1 MRTNEPNRMTLP
13 LIRSLLTILSPAGRG
28 ARLSILIFH
37 RVLGRPNLLF
47 PGEPDV
53 HRFEQIC
60 SFLKASCNILP
71 LAEAVERLQASS
83 LPARAACITFD
94 DGYADNY
101 RHALPI
107 LDRHGL
113 HATFFIATGFLDGG
127 RMWNDT
133 LIEAIRATEFEA
145 IELGGLGFGNI
156 ATQSID
162 DKRAAL
168 ATLIPALKHREP
180 TSRDEAVATI
190 AARCGPVTLPS
201 DLMMTSTE
209 IRALH
214 EAGMGIGAHTANH
227 PILARCEQTAARH
240 EISEGR
246 AMLESLLDER
256 IGLFA
261 YPNGKVGADYTQE
274 HVDMVQELGFD
285 AAVSTNAGASGHGN
299 DPFQLSRFT
308 PWDREAWRF
317 GLRLARNLM
326 QRPVA

>member
-1 MRTNEPNRMTLP
+1 MTSP
-13 LIRSLLTILSPAGRG
+13 LIRSLLALLSPAGRS

-37 RVLGRPNLLF
+37 RVLGCPDPLF
-47 PGEPDV
+47 PGEADV

-60 SFLKASCNILP
+60 SFLKAWCNILP
-71 LAEAVERLQASS
+71 LSEAVERLQASS

-133 LIEAIRATEFEA
+133 LIEAVRATEFEA
-145 IELGGLGFGNI
+145 IDLGDLGFGKI

-168 ATLIPALKHREP
+168 KTLIPALKHQ
-180 TSRDEAVATI
+180 DI
-190 AARCGPVTLPS
+190 AARDGRVASIVAHCGNISLPS
-201 DLMMTSTE
+201 NLMMTSTE

-214 EAGMGIGAHTANH
+214 AAGMGIGAHTANH
-227 PILARCEQTAARH
+227 PILALCEQTAARN

-246 AMLESLLDER
+246 ATLKTLLGER

-274 HVDMVQELGFD
+274 HVDMVQDLGFD
-285 AAVSTNAGASGHGN
+285 AAVSTNAGASGHG
-299 DPFQLSRFT
+299 DDAFQLSRFT

-326 QRPVA
+326 QRQVA

>member
-1 MRTNEPNRMTLP
+1 MTSP
-13 LIRSLLTILSPAGRG
+13 LIRSLLTVLSPAGRR

-37 RVLGRPNLLF
+37 RVVGRPDPLF

-53 HRFEQIC
+53 RRFDQIC
-60 SFLKASCNILP
+60 SFLKAWCNILP

-101 RHALPI
+101 THALPV

-133 LIEAIRATEFEA
+133 LIESVRTTEFET
-145 IELGGLGFGNI
+145 IDLSDLGYGKI

-168 ATLIPALKHREP
+168 AMLIPALKHREP
-180 TSRDEAVATI
+180 TSRDEAVAAI
-190 AARCGPVTLPS
+190 EARCGPATLPS

-209 IRALH
+209 LCALH
-214 EAGMGIGAHTANH
+214 AAGMGIGAHTANH
-227 PILARCEQTAARH
+227 PILALCEQAAARV
-240 EISEGR
+240 EISQSR
-246 AMLESLLDER
+246 DTLEALLGER

-261 YPNGKVGADYTQE
+261 YPNGKAGADYTQV
-274 HVDMVQELGFD
+274 HVDMVRDLGFD
-285 AAVSTNAGASGHGN
+285 AAVSTNAGASGRVN
-299 DPFQLSRFT
+299 DAFQLCRFT

-326 QRPVA
+326 HRPAA

>member
-1 MRTNEPNRMTLP
+1 MPSP
-13 LIRSLLTILSPAGRG
+13 LIRALLTILSPGGRG

-37 RVLGRPNLLF
+37 RVLSRPDPLF
-47 PGEPDV
+47 PDESDV

-60 SFLKASCNILP
+60 SFLKAWCNVLP

-107 LDRHGL
+107 LKRHGL
-113 HATFFIATGFLDGG
+113 HATFFVATGFLDGG

-133 LIEAIRATEFEA
+133 LIEAIRATESEVTDFG
-145 IELGGLGFGNI
+145 ELGLGKL
-156 ATQSID
+156 ATRSIG

-168 ATLIPALKHREP
+168 ATLIPALKHRKT
-180 TSRDEAVATI
+180 TSRDEAVAAI
-190 AARCGPVTLPS
+190 AACCGTGKLPS
-201 DLMMTSTE
+201 NLMMTSAE

-214 EAGMGIGAHTANH
+214 SAGMGIGAHTMNH
-227 PILARCEQTAARH
+227 PILALCDQSTARR

-246 AMLESLLDER
+246 ANLEGLL
-256 IGLFA
+256 
-261 YPNGKVGADYTQE
+261 
-274 HVDMVQELGFD
+274 
-285 AAVSTNAGASGHGN
+285 AAVSTNAGASGHG
-299 DPFQLSRFT
+299 DDAFQLSRFT

-317 GLRLARNLM
+317 GLRLAHNLM
-326 QRPVA
+326 QRPAA

>member
-1 MRTNEPNRMTLP
+1 MTSS

-37 RVLGRPNLLF
+37 RVLGRPDLLF

-53 HRFEQIC
+53 RRFEQIC
-60 SFLKASCNILP
+60 SFLKAWCNILP
-71 LAEAVERLQASS
+71 LAEAIECLQASS

-133 LIEAIRATEFEA
+133 LIETIRTSEFEA
-145 IELGGLGFGNI
+145 IDLSDLGFGKI
-156 ATQSID
+156 ATKSID

-180 TSRDEAVATI
+180 TSRDESVAAV

-201 DLMMTSTE
+201 DIMMTSIE
-209 IRALH
+209 LRALH
-214 EAGMGIGAHTANH
+214 AAGMGIGAHTANH
-227 PILARCEQTAARH
+227 PILSLCEQTAARN

-246 AMLESLLDER
+246 ATLETLLGER

-261 YPNGKVGADYTQE
+261 YPNGKAGADYTQE
-274 HVDMVQELGFD
+274 HVDMVRDLGFD

-299 DPFQLSRFT
+299 DAFQLSRFT

-326 QRPVA
+326 QKPVA